1 MKDVELKILPLKV
14 IWIFLSILLILN
26 GCLWLLSHI
35 DRLGVFNIIYPVI
48 AVGAGIYFLAGR
60 LEIDKL
66 SLRTKD
72 KSVLINWHG
81 WIKSREIKFA
91 DIRVIYLRRYEV
103 VIIKPRLKILK
114 LRIDSLEVNQKKAI
128 YDFFTELSKEESL
141 VLERQFDL

>member
-1 MKDVELKILPLKV
+1 MKEVELKILPVKV
-14 IWIFLSILLILN
+14 IWIFLSIMLILN

-35 DRLGVFNIIYPVI
+35 DRLSVFNIIYPVF
-48 AVGAGIYFLAGR
+48 AVGSGIYFLAGGA
-60 LEIDKL
+60 EIDKL

-81 WIKSREIKFA
+81 WIRRKEIKFD

-103 VIIKPRLKILK
+103 VIIKPQLKVMK
-114 LRIDSLEVNQKKAI
+114 LRIDTLEVAQKKAI